1 MLRPQFGVEECRH
14 SELRSQHWEEVINY
28 VTHMR
33 IYQAIVDRVFS
44 QFLAFMP
51 PAAWQMYLTET
62 GAALEEEGEE
72 ERQQRDEC
80 TKGDQVRTLAQVEV
94 EAIIS
99 EKENKLIFGSDHPC
113 LVF

>member
-1 MLRPQFGVEECRH
+1 
-14 SELRSQHWEEVINY
+14 
-28 VTHMR
+28 MR